1 MMFASMD
8 EGPSWL
14 PDWVYEL
21 GTPAWVCD
29 SHGNVTFLND
39 RARQLFGAQTETD
52 GRILCHRLVRG
63 TDDAGQRICR
73 PNCDVLACAQRGE
86 TLEPLVLQSDGPG
99 GRWLQILS
107 IPLTPP
113 DLSARW
119 LVHCACDVD
128 RAQRVEGYLTKI
140 AGRSTPA
147 AREERCSLTAL
158 TPREREILAM
168 LAGDQD
174 QKEIARELF
183 LSYATV
189 RNHVQHILAR
199 LGVHSVAEAVA
210 RYLLAEAA
218 SRGAV
223 AVEEKHAE
231 RD

>member
-14 PDWVYEL
+14 PAWVYEL
-21 GTPAWVCD
+21 GTPTWVCD

-39 RARQLFGAQTETD
+39 RARQLFGTRAETYE
-52 GRILCHRLVRG
+52 RILCHSLVRG
-63 TDDAGQRICR
+63 TDAAGEHICR
-73 PNCDVLACAQRGE
+73 PNCDVLECAQRGDA
-86 TLEPLVLQSDGPG
+86 LEPLVLQVGGPG
-99 GRWLQILS
+99 GRWVQILS

-113 DLSARW
+113 DWSARW

-140 AGRSTPA
+140 AERSTA
-147 AREERCSLTAL
+147 AASGEEGCHLLAL
-158 TPREREILAM
+158 SPREREILAR
-168 LAGDQD
+168 LAADQD
-174 QKEIARELF
+174 QKRIARELF

-199 LGVHSVAEAVA
+199 LGVHSMAEAVA

-218 SRGAV
+218 SWGAV
-223 AVEEKHAE
+223 GVEPPESE
-231 RD
+231 